1 VTKQELSRL
10 YELKSEEQRKLE
22 LAELTSEYDALKGY
36 INSVEDSQMRKI
48 LQLKHEENLTWKQI
62 ATQVATITQQTTLE
76 NGTKGFSRKS

>member
-1 VTKQELSRL
+1 MLSGSVVDLWEGGIVTKQELSRL

-48 LQLKHEENLTWKQI
+48 L
-62 ATQVATITQQTTLE
+62 
-76 NGTKGFSRKS
+76 